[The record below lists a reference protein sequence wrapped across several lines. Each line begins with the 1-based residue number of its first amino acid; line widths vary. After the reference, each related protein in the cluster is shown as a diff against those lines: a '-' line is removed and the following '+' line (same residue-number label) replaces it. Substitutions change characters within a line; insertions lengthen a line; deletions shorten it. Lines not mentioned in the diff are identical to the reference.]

1 MIFFNRILPE
11 LYVGTCPEGFED
23 ILKLVDF
30 CSITAVLNLQT
41 NKDLRERGL
50 DWTSL
55 KESYRKLSVEVLRV
69 PMRDFDYEDQ
79 RKVLHAAV
87 RALVKLL
94 ASGNIIYLHCNVGAS
109 RSPLVAMA
117 YLYWCRDF
125 SLREAI
131 RHVQLHR
138 PCSPYEDL
146 LEISRQDL
154 LQDDEVQKEISQ
166 VASEIS
172 RERRNNPADLQTYRA
187 EAEPKILKKLL
198 GVDK

>member
-1 MIFFNRILPE
+1 MIFFNRILPD
-11 LYVGTCPEGFED
+11 LYVGMCPEGFED
-23 ILKLVDF
+23 ILKLVNF
-30 CSITAVLNLQT
+30 CGITAVLNLQT
-41 NKDLRERGL
+41 NDDLRERGL
-50 DWTSL
+50 DWKAL

-79 RKVLHAAV
+79 RKVLPAAV

-94 ASGNIIYLHCNVGAS
+94 ASGNIIYLHCNVGAA

-131 RHVQLHR
+131 GHVQRHR

-154 LQDDEVQKEISQ
+154 LRDSDVRKEIPQ
-166 VASEIS
+166 LASEIS
-172 RERRNNPADLQTYRA
+172 KKRKNNLADPRTYQVEA
-187 EAEPKILKKLL
+187 EARILKKLL
-198 GVDK
+198 GVD